1 MTTEPQ
7 KIEDKQIKNE
17 AELREM
23 LKNYMPGSEAH
34 IREVFMTGF
43 EKIRVRLEAREALAE
58 VNEEDYRGYK
68 PAPLNISDSIVTL
81 DTHIVRRMGGERNEL
96 TVQWTIN
103 GVVWVFDPWTGDLTN
118 G

>member
-43 EKIRVRLEAREALAE
+43 EKIKTIEA
-58 VNEEDYRGYK
+58 
-68 PAPLNISDSIVTL
+68 
-81 DTHIVRRMGGERNEL
+81 
-96 TVQWTIN
+96 IN
-103 GVVWVFDPWTGDLTN
+103 QHH
-118 G
+118 